1 MSPEIYFSMRS
12 PLKHPGI
19 DQRLPLYQQ
28 LRDELASKIKRQ
40 VWQPGELMPSETELK
55 STYQVAIGTVRKAI
69 EALIAEGL
77 VERSHGKGTFV
88 RKPRFNNSLFRFFR
102 FESVSGQR
110 RVPTS
115 HIVQRHSISAPAY
128 ITTALQLKAG
138 APVIELLRLRLVDD
152 QPVLAE
158 NIYLCAQRF
167 AALLTLPTEEFGDL
181 LYPLYEEKCGQIIA
195 SAKEVLTVEPVTAAQ
210 AELLRLPENTSV
222 VVIERLASGSDGKPL
237 EWRQS
242 RGAASKFRYSAEI
255 R

>member
-1 MSPEIYFSMRS
+1 MTSI
-12 PLKHPGI
+12 LKQAGN

-28 LRDELASKIKRQ
+28 LHDELASKIREQ
-40 VWQPGELMPSETELK
+40 VWQPGELMPSESELK
-55 STYQVAIGTVRKAI
+55 NLYQVAVGTVRKAI

-102 FESVSGQR
+102 FESSDGQR
-110 RVPTS
+110 RVPVS
-115 HIVQRHSISAPAY
+115 HIVQRQVLPATPY
-128 ITTALQLKAG
+128 IANALQLKPDT
-138 APVIELLRLRLVDD
+138 PVIELLRLRLVDQ

-158 NIYLCAQRF
+158 NIYLCARRF
-167 AALLTLPTEEFGDL
+167 EALLQLETADFGDL

-195 SAKEVLTVEPVTAAQ
+195 SAKETLTVEAITDAQ
-210 AELLRLPENTSV
+210 AKLLSLPRKSSV
-222 VVIERLASGSDGKPL
+222 VMIERLALGSDGTPL

-242 RGAASKFRYSAEI
+242 RGAANKFRYSAEI

>member
-1 MSPEIYFSMRS
+1 MPATIHNSMTS
-12 PLKHPGI
+12 LLKQTDA

-28 LRDELASKIKRQ
+28 LRDELANKIREQ

-55 STYQVAIGTVRKAI
+55 NMYQVAVGTVRKAI

-88 RKPRFNNSLFRFFR
+88 RKPRFDNSLFRFFR
-102 FESVSGQR
+102 FESVDGQR
-110 RVPTS
+110 RVPNS
-115 HIVQRHSISAPAY
+115 HIVQRQVIAAPAQ
-128 ITTALQLKAG
+128 IAGALQLKTG
-138 APVIELLRLRLVDD
+138 APVIELLRLRLVDQ

-158 NIYLCAQRF
+158 NIYLCAHRF
-167 AALLTLPTEEFGDL
+167 QALMKLDTADFGDL

-195 SAKEVLTVEPVTAAQ
+195 SAKEVLTVEPVTDAQ
-210 AELLRLPENTSV
+210 AKLLGLPRKTSV
-222 VVIERLASGSDGKPL
+222 VVIDRLALGSDGNAL

>member
-1 MSPEIYFSMRS
+1 MTSLFKQSAADP
-12 PLKHPGI
+12 
-19 DQRLPLYQQ
+19 RLPLYQQ
-28 LRDELASKIKRQ
+28 LRDELAGKIKEQ
-40 VWQPGELMPSETELK
+40 VWQPGQIMPSETELK
-55 STYQVAIGTVRKAI
+55 NTYQVAVGTVRKAI

-88 RKPRFNNSLFRFFR
+88 RKPRFDNSLFRFFR
-102 FESVSGQR
+102 FESADGQR

-115 HIVQRHSISAPAY
+115 HIVQRRKIASSAY
-128 ITTALQLKAG
+128 IAAALRLKTG
-138 APVIELLRLRLVDD
+138 APVIELLRLRLVDE

-167 AALLTLPTEEFGDL
+167 QVLLDLAVEDFGDL

-195 SAKEVLTVEPVTAAQ
+195 SAQEVLTVESVTEAQ
-210 AELLRLPENTSV
+210 AKLLGLSVNTPV
-222 VVIERLASGSDGKPL
+222 VVIERLALGSDGTPL

>member
-1 MSPEIYFSMRS
+1 MTSS
-12 PLKHPGI
+12 LTHAAT

-28 LRDELASKIKRQ
+28 LRDELASKIKQQ
-40 VWQPGELMPSETELK
+40 VWQPGQLMPSESELK
-55 STYQVAIGTVRKAI
+55 NQYQVAVGTVRKAI

-102 FESVSGQR
+102 FEAANGQR

-115 HIVQRHSISAPAY
+115 HIVQRQIIAATPY
-128 ITTALQLKAG
+128 IANALELRNG
-138 APVIELLRLRLVDD
+138 AAVIEMLRLRLVDQ

-158 NIYLCAQRF
+158 NIYVCAQRF
-167 AALLTLPTEEFGDL
+167 QALMRLETSDFGDL
-181 LYPLYEEKCGQIIA
+181 LYPLYEEICGQIIA
-195 SAKEVLTVEPVTAAQ
+195 SANEVLTVEAITDAQ
-210 AELLRLPENTSV
+210 AELLQLPRNSSV
-222 VVIERLASGSDGKPL
+222 VVIERLARGSDGKPL

-242 RGAASKFRYSAEI
+242 RGAANKFRYSAEI

>member
-1 MSPEIYFSMRS
+1 MTSL
-12 PLKHPGI
+12 LKQAGA

-28 LRDELASKIKRQ
+28 LRDELASKIREQ
-40 VWQPGELMPSETELK
+40 VWQPGQLMPSETELK
-55 STYQVAIGTVRKAI
+55 NTYQIAIGTVRKAI

-88 RKPRFNNSLFRFFR
+88 RKPRFDNSLFRFFR
-102 FESVSGQR
+102 FESADGER
-110 RVPTS
+110 RVPSS
-115 HIVQRHSISAPAY
+115 HIVQRRSVAAPAY
-128 ITTALQLKAG
+128 IAAALQLKTG
-138 APVIELLRLRLVDD
+138 APVIELLRLRLVDE

-167 AALLTLPTEEFGDL
+167 RALLDLPTADFGDL
-181 LYPLYEEKCGQIIA
+181 LYPLYEEKCGQIVA
-195 SAKEVLTVEPVTAAQ
+195 SAKEVLTVEAVTAAQ
-210 AELLRLPENTSV
+210 AKLLGLSANTSV